1 MAGFLRATFGA
12 EPKCAL
18 LFLLGCLALNVVA
31 NSVVTRFNPLLFLD
45 MLGTA
50 LAAIALG
57 PWWAAAVGL
66 FTNLILRHVPGHTE
80 YFNFAIVN
88 VFGGMVWGCAAQT
101 KRLAPFRERTTR
113 KTLFLRLLGLGV
125 LGGLVCS
132 ATGVCT
138 RFGFVFQVTDRMIA
152 AISSSGN
159 QAADARILAA
169 WSDYLKTGDS
179 VFRYIR
185 LDIYSMFPDKI
196 VSIAVAAFLFYY
208 FPPSLSPKRSGC
220 ETARSSRLA
229 AGIFLFLYSIPLA
242 TVLCFE
248 YINLVQASLWVLPA
262 VLAILVSVRRAREAV
277 LALVA
282 RVRRACMAVLALVAR
297 VRRACM
303 AVLAPLICV
312 RRDRMAWT
320 TAGDWNMANEMEAVV
335 NDVYKDILGLVV
347 LWYAILLI
355 IDFQPKSSDLIAELQ
370 FKSTDLIV
378 ELRSRSPEKLT
389 VLVRDGLGIFAIF
402 AYLPPM
408 LMRYFAP
415 RSRLMP
421 TSADEG
427 E

>member
-1 MAGFLRATFGA
+1 MYLRLRLLRSAERLLAGAPSIASDRGSFLRPEEGEASRMAGFLRATFGA

-50 LAAIALG
+50 LEAIALG

-132 ATGVCT
+132 VTGVCT
-138 RFGFVFQVTDRMIA
+138 RFGFVFQVTKSMID

-169 WSDYLKTGDS
+169 WSDYFKPGDS

-196 VSIAVAAFLFYY
+196 VSVAVAAFLFYY

-262 VLAILVSVRRAREAV
+262 VLAILVSVRRARM
-277 LALVA
+277 A
-282 RVRRACMAVLALVAR
+282 R
-297 VRRACM
+297 
-303 AVLAPLICV
+303 
-312 RRDRMAWT
+312 T

-415 RSRLMP
+415 RP
-421 TSADEG
+421 SA
-427 E
+427 